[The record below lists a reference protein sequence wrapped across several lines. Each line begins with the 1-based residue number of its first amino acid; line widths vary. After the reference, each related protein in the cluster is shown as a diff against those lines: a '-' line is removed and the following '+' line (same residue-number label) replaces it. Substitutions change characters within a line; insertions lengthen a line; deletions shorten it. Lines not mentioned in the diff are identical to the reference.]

1 LKKLI
6 ELAVKRVV
14 GDWGIK
20 GLEGKIEI
28 RIGEEFKPSPKMKTL
43 YYLYFILAV
52 ILGILTW
59 FIPLILLVPLGIT
72 LFISIIILPILIVIA
87 YWIPKYYDS
96 IIYKFTENEI
106 IGKRGVWFKRTG
118 IVPYHRI
125 TNIDVVQGPIA
136 RKFGLASLRIQTA
149 GYSRA
154 AASEMSID
162 GVEHYEDL
170 RTIIM
175 DFVRKGREAIEE
187 KPREEDINRKI
198 LKELM
203 RIREILEKSYG

>member
-1 LKKLI
+1 M
-6 ELAVKRVV
+6 
-14 GDWGIK
+14 
-20 GLEGKIEI
+20 EGKIEI
-28 RIGEEFKPSPKMKTL
+28 KIGEEFKPSPRMKTL

-59 FIPLILLVPLGIT
+59 FIPLILLVPLEVV
-72 LFISIIILPILIVIA
+72 LFISMIILPILIIIA
-87 YWIPKYYDS
+87 YWIPKYYNS

-162 GVEHYEDL
+162 GVEHYDCLLYTSDAADE
-170 RTIIM
+170 
-175 DFVRKGREAIEE
+175 
-187 KPREEDINRKI
+187 
-198 LKELM
+198 
-203 RIREILEKSYG
+203 

>member
-1 LKKLI
+1 
-6 ELAVKRVV
+6 
-14 GDWGIK
+14 
-20 GLEGKIEI
+20 LEGKIEI
-28 RIGEEFKPSPKMKTL
+28 KIGEEFKPSPKLKTL
-43 YYLYFILAV
+43 YYLYFIFAA
-52 ILGILTW
+52 IPGILSW
-59 FIPLILLVPLGIT
+59 FIPLILFAPLGVAL
-72 LFISIIILPILIVIA
+72 LFLMIILPILIFIA

-96 IIYKFTENEI
+96 IIYRFTENEI

-154 AASEMSID
+154 AAAEMSID

-175 DFVRKGREAIEE
+175 DFVRRGREAIEE
-187 KPREEDINRKI
+187 KPREEDINQKI

-203 RIREILEKSYG
+203 RIREILEKSYGKT

>member
-1 LKKLI
+1 
-6 ELAVKRVV
+6 
-14 GDWGIK
+14 
-20 GLEGKIEI
+20 
-28 RIGEEFKPSPKMKTL
+28 MKTL
-43 YYLYFILAV
+43 YYLYFILTA
-52 ILGILTW
+52 IPGILSW
-59 FIPLILLVPLGIT
+59 FIPLILFAPPRVAL
-72 LFISIIILPILIVIA
+72 LFLMIILPILIFIA

-149 GYSRA
+149 GYSRV

-175 DFVRKGREAIEE
+175 DFVRRGREAIEE
-187 KPREEDINRKI
+187 KPIEEDINQKI
-198 LKELM
+198 LRELI
-203 RIREILEKSYG
+203 RIREILEKSYGKT

>member
-1 LKKLI
+1 L
-6 ELAVKRVV
+6 
-14 GDWGIK
+14 G
-20 GLEGKIEI
+20 GKIEI
-28 RIGEEFKPSPKMKTL
+28 KIGEEFKPSPKMKTL
-43 YYLYFILAV
+43 YYLYFIFAA
-52 ILGILTW
+52 IPGILSW
-59 FIPLILLVPLGIT
+59 FIPLILFAPPGVAL
-72 LFISIIILPILIVIA
+72 LFLMIILPILIFIA

-96 IIYKFTENEI
+96 IIYRFTENEI

-149 GYSRA
+149 GYSRV

-175 DFVRKGREAIEE
+175 DFVRRGGEAIEE
-187 KPREEDINRKI
+187 KPREEDINQKI
-198 LKELM
+198 LSELM
-203 RIREILEKSYG
+203 RIREILEKAYGKT

>member
-1 LKKLI
+1 M
-6 ELAVKRVV
+6 
-14 GDWGIK
+14 
-20 GLEGKIEI
+20 EGKIEVK
-28 RIGEEFKPSPKMKTL
+28 IGEEFKPSPKLKTL
-43 YYLYFILAV
+43 YYLYFILAAIPGV
-52 ILGILTW
+52 LSW
-59 FIPLILLVPLGIT
+59 FIPLILFAPLGVT
-72 LFISIIILPILIVIA
+72 LLFLMIILPILIFIA
-87 YWIPKYYDS
+87 YWIPKYCDS
-96 IIYKFTENEI
+96 IIYQFTENEI

-149 GYSRA
+149 GYSRV

-175 DFVRKGREAIEE
+175 DFVRRGREAIEE
-187 KPREEDINRKI
+187 KPREEDINQKI
-198 LKELM
+198 LRELI